1 MIQIIIGR
9 DYPSIIT
16 EYVKNAKQ
24 SIKILIYDWRW
35 YGDEIG
41 STIQTFNNELLRAC
55 NRGVDVS
62 VLVNNDYILPILK
75 KSKIHIK
82 KVNTKKVMHVKMI
95 IIDKKYLFLG
105 SHNLTKNAFDL
116 NHEISVLSDDVVS
129 ITKCNNFFDS
139 LCLL

>member
-1 MIQIIIGR
+1 MQQIIIGR
-9 DYPSIIT
+9 EYPGIVTSL
-16 EYVKNAKQ
+16 VKQSKQ

-75 KSKIHIK
+75 DTKINIQ
-82 KVNTKKVMHVKMI
+82 KVNTKKVMHIKMI
-95 IIDKKYLFLG
+95 IIDGKYLFLG

-129 ITKCNNFFDS
+129 IAKCNNFFDS